1 MLQLTV
7 KLNVTGYIYVVGDV
21 IMYNIV
27 IGNNVYSSV
36 IIDSLIKK
44 NKSVILLDSAEE
56 LKLYKNSA
64 IIKNEVDLND
74 MKMLESQIQKQDV
87 ENIFVATRDDELNY
101 MIAEALKF
109 YPSVYMIL
117 NDEYMFELMD
127 KDNKYKVLCPQRIIR
142 NIIEEEVA

>member
-1 MLQLTV
+1 
-7 KLNVTGYIYVVGDV
+7 
-21 IMYNIV
+21 MYNIV

-44 NKSVILLDSAEE
+44 NKSVILLDSVEE

-74 MKMLESQIQKQDV
+74 MKMLESQIEKQDV

-127 KDNKYKVLCPQRIIR
+127 KDNKYKVLCPQRVIR
-142 NIIEEEVA
+142 NIIDEEVA

>member
-1 MLQLTV
+1 
-7 KLNVTGYIYVVGDV
+7 
-21 IMYNIV
+21 MYNIV

-74 MKMLESQIQKQDV
+74 MKMLESQIEKQDV

-127 KDNKYKVLCPQRIIR
+127 KDNKYKVLCPQRVIR